1 MISLNPC
8 IQIAQKLKMDVS
20 QTKACGN
27 KTTTSQVQY
36 LLKKLRETCNIKYAH
51 NYVEQ
56 KVSNAITSVELD
68 ARVVYG

>member
-1 MISLNPC
+1 
-8 IQIAQKLKMDVS
+8 MDVS

-27 KTTTSQVQY
+27 ETTTSQVEY
-36 LLKKLRETCNIKYAH
+36 LLEKLREVCNIKYAH

-56 KVSNAITSVELD
+56 KVSTAITSGELD